1 MATNFPAGSDNFSE
15 PNSPGSTALSASG
28 TGSRN
33 HVQHHR
39 DAGDAIQAMQAEATL
54 LVHSHDGSTARH
66 GSKLAQANTHE
77 SADTD
82 SSTTALHHTLGSGA
96 NQIAPANHNDLEPWV
111 STTHSAPDYRPI
123 GSIFMS
129 VVSTNPSSFF
139 GGTWVAIE
147 DRFLIGAG
155 GSFVVSATGGASTHA
170 HTNSAIQTVVGHT
183 HTMSNTGSYDDTA
196 GGSESGHKHSNSST
210 GSTNPSHTHSTST
223 HSGTANAQDASST
236 PAIRLSSGHT
246 HSLPSG
252 GVSHSHTMADTNAT
266 DFSHSHT
273 TSATGSAGGHTH
285 TVSSTGST
293 SNLPPY
299 LSVYMWRRTA

>member
-1 MATNFPAGSDNFSE
+1 MPTNFPAGSDNFSE
-15 PNSPGSTALSASG
+15 PNSPGSTALSSSG

-39 DAGDAIQAMQAEATL
+39 DAGDAVQAMQAQATL

-66 GSKLAQANTHE
+66 GSKLDQANTHQ
-77 SADTD
+77 SPDTD
-82 SSTTALHHTLGSGA
+82 SSTSALHHTLGSGA
-96 NQIAPANHNDLEPWV
+96 NQIAPANHNDQEPWA
-111 STTHSAPDYRPI
+111 STTHEAPDYRPV

-129 VVSTNPSSFF
+129 TVSTNPTSFF

-147 DRFLIGAG
+147 DRFPIGVGGTFAAG
-155 GSFVVSATGGASTHA
+155 ATGGASAHT
-170 HTNSAIQTVVGHT
+170 HTNSAIQTVSDHN
-183 HTMSNTGSYDDTA
+183 HTMSSTSSFSASD
-196 GGSESGHKHSNSST
+196 HKHTNPST
-210 GSTNPSHTHSTST
+210 GSTNPSHSHSSSSI
-223 HSGTANAQDASST
+223 SGTSSAVNATDV
-236 PAIRLSSGHT
+236 PSSGLETHT

-252 GVSHSHTMADTNAT
+252 GVSHSHTMPDTNAA

-273 TSATGSAGGHTH
+273 VSTVGSSGGHTH

-299 LSVYMWRRTA
+299 LSIYMWRRTV